1 MPPKRATARPRRRG
15 SRLEVAVIGAG
26 AFGGWTALHLLRM
39 GARVTLIDAF
49 GAGDLRA
56 ASSGET
62 RVIRASYGQKP
73 IYAEWTARA
82 LKLWKQFERES
93 RTQLFVPSGVLWLY
107 GEEDDYSRAS
117 FATLKRLRIP
127 FERLDRTAIER
138 RFPQFSTEGVSFGW
152 FEPRAGFLL
161 ARAATQAVAAAVARE
176 GGRVITGGV
185 EPPRCEAGRLRAIQ
199 VAQAF
204 SLCAAKAQKSGQAE
218 SLSYQT
224 VEAEQ
229 FVFAC
234 GAWLPQLFPSLLAR
248 RILVTRQ
255 EVLFFGTPAGDARY
269 TPAQMPVWIDPA
281 QYFYGIPATHGRG
294 LKVADDRSGPRF
306 DPSTG
311 ERAISAEAV
320 RDARAYLARRIPAMA
335 GAPLVETRV
344 CQYARTPDAHLVIDR
359 HPACANVWL
368 AGGGSGHG
376 FKLGPA
382 LGEFVACNVLGRRA
396 PAILPQMRLGACEW
410 PHGTERP
417 GTRSL

>member
-1 MPPKRATARPRRRG
+1 M
-15 SRLEVAVIGAG
+15 IGAG
-26 AFGGWTALHLLRM
+26 AFGGWTALHLLRL

-73 IYAEWTARA
+73 IYAEWTARS
-82 LKLWKQFERES
+82 LELWKQFERES

-127 FERLDRTAIER
+127 FERLDRKAIER

-161 ARAATQAVAAAVARE
+161 ARVATQAVAAAVARE
-176 GGRVITGGV
+176 GGRVITGGA
-185 EPPRCEAGRLRAIQ
+185 EPPRCETGRWRAIQ
-199 VAQAF
+199 VTQAPKL
-204 SLCAAKAQKSGQAE
+204 SRGSAKSGQAE
-218 SLSYQT
+218 SLSYPT
-224 VEAEQ
+224 IEADQ

-234 GAWLPQLFPSLLAR
+234 GAWLPELFPSLLAR

-255 EVLFFGTPAGDARY
+255 EVLFFGTPPGDVRF
-269 TPAQMPVWIDPA
+269 TPPHMPVWIDPA

-306 DPSTG
+306 DPGTG

-320 RDARAYLARRIPAMA
+320 RDARAYLAYRIPAMT
-335 GAPLVETRV
+335 GAPLIETRI
-344 CQYARTPDAHLVIDR
+344 CQYARTPDAHLLIDR
-359 HPACANVWL
+359 HPSCQNVWL
-368 AGGGSGHG
+368 AGGGSGHA

-382 LGEFVACNVLGRRA
+382 LGEFVARNVMGRRA
-396 PAILPQMRLGACEW
+396 PAILPQMHLGACEW
-410 PHGTERP
+410 PEGTERP